1 MLERLFGSLFQRHM
15 LEATAAKAA
24 KNAADIEFIA
34 MMTDVEMESDQ
45 EDDSHEEV
53 EEI

>member
-45 EDDSHEEV
+45 EGDSHEEV

>member
-34 MMTDVEMESDQ
+34 MMTDTEMESD
-45 EDDSHEEV
+45 EEEEHHEEV